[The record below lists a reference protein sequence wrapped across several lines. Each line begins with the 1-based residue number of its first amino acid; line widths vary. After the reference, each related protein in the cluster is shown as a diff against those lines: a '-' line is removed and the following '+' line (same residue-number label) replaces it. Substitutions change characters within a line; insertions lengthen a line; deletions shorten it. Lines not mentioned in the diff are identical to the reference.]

1 MKQEQRFYAYIG
13 DTPELP
19 PDLYDSIEQKIRK
32 RSVTGKVLYALAASL
47 ILILGGASIMRI
59 HQSSFSDT
67 LQPEVASE
75 LQSIH
80 DYLNSSN
87 LEEDLALYAVVE
99 GY

>member
-1 MKQEQRFYAYIG
+1 MKQEQIFYDHIV

-19 PDLYDSIEQKIRK
+19 PDLYDTIEQKIRK
-32 RSVTGKVLYALAASL
+32 RSVYGKVRFALAASL

-59 HQSSFSDT
+59 NKSSVSDT

-75 LQSIH
+75 LQIIH
-80 DYLNSSN
+80 DYLNSSD
-87 LEEDLALYAVVE
+87 LEEDLSLYAVVE